1 MNRGKH
7 RGFIKQIII
16 YNNKKLFHIILSD
29 GCHYAFVHIHRTC
42 NNQEQSVDL
51 AADNDTSIYSSV
63 ITNVFGTNVIVGEAV
78 HAWEQGEYTFALQFC
93 CKSKSVLKN
102 ILFKRRKYDLQLCK
116 CSLLNLKQG
125 TFEYK
130 DTIILIF

>member
-1 MNRGKH
+1 MYLV
-7 RGFIKQIII
+7 QM
-16 YNNKKLFHIILSD
+16 L
-29 GCHYAFVHIHRTC
+29 V
-42 NNQEQSVDL
+42 
-51 AADNDTSIYSSV
+51 
-63 ITNVFGTNVIVGEAV
+63 VGEAV

-125 TFEYK
+125 TFECQH
-130 DTIILIF
+130 TITNINILSIILLS